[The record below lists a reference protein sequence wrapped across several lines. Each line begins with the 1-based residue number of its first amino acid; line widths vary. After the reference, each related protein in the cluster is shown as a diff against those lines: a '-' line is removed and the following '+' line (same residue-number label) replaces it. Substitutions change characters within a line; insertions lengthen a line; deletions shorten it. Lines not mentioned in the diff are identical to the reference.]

1 MTNSQPRVTI
11 GVPVYNG
18 ERFLAEALEAALAQ
32 TFQDFELIISDNAST
47 DRTEAICREYA
58 ARDAR
63 IRYHRNATNLGATR
77 NYNVLFEMAR
87 GSYFKW
93 AAYDD
98 LYSPNFLEQAVAVLE
113 QQPEVMV
120 VYGKSFKLD
129 EQGQNLGYEA
139 VDLHLRQASARE
151 RYAAYHRRFKQH
163 RNCNAVFGLIRSN
176 ALARTPR
183 IGNYVSS
190 DEVLLAELAL
200 MGHMVEL
207 PEAFF
212 YRRDHPQMSVRA
224 YKKLSERIAWF
235 DTSKQ
240 GQLHL
245 PHWEWL
251 FRQAA
256 AINRVPQPFLGKL
269 ACYWELRWWLPRK
282 RRYLYNETIDWVKN
296 ALRPLPMPIK
306 QVLRAGLRVG
316 RNLAQAVGLLRPRRS
331 AEERTSS
338 H

>member
-1 MTNSQPRVTI
+1 MTNSPPRVTI
-11 GVPVYNG
+11 GLPVYNG
-18 ERFLAEALEAALAQ
+18 ERYLTEALDAALAQ
-32 TFQDFELIISDNAST
+32 TFQDFELIISDNASS
-47 DRTEAICREYA
+47 DQTEAICREYA

-63 IRYHRNATNLGATR
+63 LRYHRNPTNLGATR
-77 NYNVLFEMAR
+77 NYNVLFDMAR
-87 GSYFKW
+87 GLYFKW

-113 QQPEVMV
+113 KQPEVTV
-120 VYGKSFKLD
+120 VYGKSYRID
-129 EQGQNLGYEA
+129 EQGRNTGYEP
-139 VDLHLRQASARE
+139 VDLNLRQPSARE
-151 RYAAYHRRFKQH
+151 RYAAYQRRFRQH
-163 RNCNAVFGLIRSN
+163 RNCNAVFGLIRAN

-183 IGNYVSS
+183 IGNYVAS
-190 DEVLLAELAL
+190 DEVLLGELAL
-200 MGHMVEL
+200 MGHIVEL

-212 YRRDHPQMSVRA
+212 YRRDHPEMSVRA

-251 FRQAA
+251 FRQVA
-256 AINRVPQPFLGKL
+256 AINRVSLPLADKW

-282 RRYLYNETIDWVKN
+282 RRYLYNETVDWAKN
-296 ALRPLPMPIK
+296 ALQPLPRPIK
-306 QVLRAGLRVG
+306 QVLRAGLRLG
-316 RNLAQAVGLLRPRRS
+316 RNLAQAVGLWRPRRS
-331 AEERTSS
+331 AEERPAS